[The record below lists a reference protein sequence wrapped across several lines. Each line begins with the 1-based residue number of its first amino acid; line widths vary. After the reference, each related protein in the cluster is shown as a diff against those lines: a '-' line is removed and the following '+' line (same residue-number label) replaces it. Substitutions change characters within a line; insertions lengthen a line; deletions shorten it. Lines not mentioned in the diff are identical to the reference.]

1 MPHPLAR
8 TLLLPWR
15 LRQPQGGDKMASI
28 WKSTT
33 TATKTNNT
41 FTGTVL
47 SSWSRQQKLAMI
59 AGFAILAIVLAVS
72 ACSKQSAKST
82 LVAVSNP
89 APTNQTASPTTPV
102 ATFQALATPP
112 AIPAAKKTTTS
123 KKRPANVLYTDANSG
138 VSFMYPRKSNLT
150 TGGKAQPYFDSD
162 AVPMNFV
169 HDGGTALAT
178 VELPNTLYPG
188 TDFANA
194 FFTVNVNR
202 TIPQNECQHFA
213 YLDMSEADGEP
224 IESEKVTVGST
235 EMQRTSEFAGNALRQ
250 AEARYYHNYENGACY
265 EYVLGLGTAGY
276 GTKDGVKPVD
286 RDEVFSRL
294 EKILATVKIQPVAH
308 DRIAPDRIVH
318 EDEAAKAQP
327 ADQQLTTQAVAGSDS
342 GK

>member
-1 MPHPLAR
+1 
-8 TLLLPWR
+8 
-15 LRQPQGGDKMASI
+15 MATI

-33 TATKTNNT
+33 KETKSNNT
-41 FTGTVL
+41 FSGTVL

-59 AGFAILAIVLAVS
+59 AGFAILGIVLAVS

-82 LVAVSNP
+82 LVPVSNP
-89 APTNQTASPTTPV
+89 AQNPQAANPAAPVAAFQSRATAPTTP
-102 ATFQALATPP
+102 A
-112 AIPAAKKTTTS
+112 AAKRTTTS

-138 VSFMYPRKSNLT
+138 VSFSYPRKSSLT
-150 TGGKAQPYFDSD
+150 TGDKAQPYFESD

-194 FFTVNVNR
+194 FFTVNVNH

-213 YLDMSEADGEP
+213 YLDTSEADGEP
-224 IESEKVTVGST
+224 IESEKVTVGSI

-276 GTKDGVKPVD
+276 GTRDGIQPVD

-294 EKILATVKIQPVAH
+294 EKILATVKVQPVAH
-308 DRIAPDRIVH
+308 DGVAQG
-318 EDEAAKAQP
+318 EEATQSQP
-327 ADQQLTTQAVAGSDS
+327 AEQLATTQALADSDS

>member
-1 MPHPLAR
+1 MS
-8 TLLLPWR
+8 T
-15 LRQPQGGDKMASI
+15 I
-28 WKSTT
+28 WKSTSKE
-33 TATKTNNT
+33 TKTKAAKPNNSP
-41 FTGTVL
+41 TGTIL

-59 AGFAILAIVLAVS
+59 ACFAILGIVLAIS
-72 ACSKQSAKST
+72 SCSRQSAKST

-89 APTNQTASPTTPV
+89 AQTSQTASPTTPV

-112 AIPAAKKTTTS
+112 AIPAAKKTT
-123 KKRPANVLYTDANSG
+123 KKRPANVLFTDANSG

-150 TGGKAQPYFDSD
+150 TCGKAQPYFDSD

-178 VELPNTLYPG
+178 VELPNRLYPG

-202 TIPQNECQHFA
+202 TIPQNECQHFGH
-213 YLDMSEADGEP
+213 LDMSEADGEP

-276 GTKDGVKPVD
+276 GTKEGIQPVD
-286 RDEVFSRL
+286 RDEVFGRL
-294 EKILATVKIQPVAH
+294 EKILATVKVQPVAQ
-308 DRIAPDRIVH
+308 DRLAQDKLAN
-318 EDEAAKAQP
+318 DDDAAKSKP
-327 ADQQLTTQAVAGSDS
+327 AEQTATTQVIAGSDS

>member
-1 MPHPLAR
+1 MS
-8 TLLLPWR
+8 T
-15 LRQPQGGDKMASI
+15 I

-33 TATKTNNT
+33 KATKTNNS
-41 FTGTVL
+41 FTGTLL
-47 SSWSRQQKLAMI
+47 SSWSRQQKIAMI
-59 AGFAILAIVLAVS
+59 AGFAILGIVLAVS
-72 ACSKQSAKST
+72 ACSRQSAKST
-82 LVAVSNP
+82 LVAVSTSAQNMPPANP
-89 APTNQTASPTTPV
+89 AAPISTFQSLATAPTTPA
-102 ATFQALATPP
+102 AT
-112 AIPAAKKTTTS
+112 KKTTTS
-123 KKRPANVLYTDANSG
+123 KKRPANVLYTDADSG
-138 VSFMYPRKSNLT
+138 VSFAYPRKSNLT
-150 TGGKAQPYFDSD
+150 TGDKAQPYFDSD

-235 EMQRTSEFAGNALRQ
+235 EMQHTSEFAGNALRQ
-250 AEARYYHNYENGACY
+250 AEARYYHNYQNGACY

-276 GTKDGVKPVD
+276 GTKEGIRPVD
-286 RDEVFSRL
+286 RDEVFARL
-294 EKILATVKIQPVAH
+294 EKILATVKLQPGTQVEQAKTEPAEQQVTTQPVAG
-308 DRIAPDRIVH
+308 
-318 EDEAAKAQP
+318 
-327 ADQQLTTQAVAGSDS
+327 LDS

>member
-1 MPHPLAR
+1 MS
-8 TLLLPWR
+8 T
-15 LRQPQGGDKMASI
+15 I

-33 TATKTNNT
+33 KATKTNNS

-47 SSWSRQQKLAMI
+47 SSWSRQQKIAMI
-59 AGFAILAIVLAVS
+59 AGFAILGIALAVS
-72 ACSKQSAKST
+72 ACSRQSAKSAP
-82 LVAVSNP
+82 VAVSNP
-89 APTNQTASPTTPV
+89 AQNMLPANPAAPV
-102 ATFQALATPP
+102 ATFQSLATAPTTP
-112 AIPAAKKTTTS
+112 AAAKKTT
-123 KKRPANVLYTDANSG
+123 KKRPANVLYTDSDSG

-150 TGGKAQPYFDSD
+150 TGDKAQPYFDSD

-188 TDFANA
+188 TDFTNA

-202 TIPQNECQHFA
+202 TVPQNECQHFA

-250 AEARYYHNYENGACY
+250 AEAHYYHNYENGACY

-276 GTKDGVKPVD
+276 GTKEGVMAVD

-308 DRIAPDRIVH
+308 D
-318 EDEAAKAQP
+318 DEAAKLQP
-327 ADQQLTTQAVAGSDS
+327 AEQQVTAQAVAGADG